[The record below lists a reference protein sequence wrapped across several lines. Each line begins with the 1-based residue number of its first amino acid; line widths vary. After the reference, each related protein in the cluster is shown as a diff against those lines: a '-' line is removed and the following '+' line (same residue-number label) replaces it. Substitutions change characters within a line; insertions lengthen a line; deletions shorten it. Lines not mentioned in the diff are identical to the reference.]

1 MEGKPTRQIRR
12 VLREGQWRFGIRAGQ
27 LNHKPR
33 VALDRSDMNRQIKN
47 RARRWLLTGILRAAF
62 SLIIFGAQTQG
73 ARAQNE
79 QSDGAQI
86 EAPMLP
92 NAPSNSEKLTLTG
105 AVDLALKQ
113 NLDIQVA
120 NIEIASKQQDR
131 LIARSEL
138 LPYVGFET
146 NDAVTRYNTK
156 AQLGVQPSIIPH
168 EVGPYQSIHVGPT
181 FSAPIFDLTLIRQ
194 YQASGHRLL
203 ARRADAQT
211 VREETVLL
219 AVSEYMAHLRAFA
232 NITAAES
239 RVELA
244 DRLAHQA
251 QDLLNDGVAT
261 KIDVSRAQVRLREEK
276 QHLIDDQRD
285 AETTLYA
292 LKRILN
298 VPDSEQI
305 EFADQQNFFS
315 TPSLDLSDP
324 LSTAL
329 EQRPE
334 LQSLSEN
341 IKAAESAHKAAVA
354 ESLPNLTFEGQWN
367 EQGQTFSTM
376 TPGYEYRFNLNVPI
390 FTGGRLRAERKA
402 AVLAEQRTQKQLA
415 QERNLVTEQVRDGQ
429 AELQA
434 ALHQVELGR
443 QEVQLANEEVSLS
456 QGRFQSGVTD
466 NIEVT
471 TAQDSL
477 ARANDAEIGAL
488 FRYNIARAQLARAVG
503 GVEQTYTH
511 P

>member
-1 MEGKPTRQIRR
+1 MNQKGKDRGKQRLLAAEFWP
-12 VLREGQWRFGIRAGQ
+12 
-27 LNHKPR
+27 
-33 VALDRSDMNRQIKN
+33 AL
-47 RARRWLLTGILRAAF
+47 LLVIVGTQ
-62 SLIIFGAQTQG
+62 AQVV
-73 ARAQNE
+73 RAQNE
-79 QSDGAQI
+79 QSRGARI
-86 EAPMLP
+86 EAAMLP
-92 NAPSNSEKLTLTG
+92 DAPSSSEKLTLAR
-105 AVDLALKQ
+105 AVDLALRQ

-120 NIEIASKQQDR
+120 NIETAIRQQDR
-131 LIARSEL
+131 VIARSEL
-138 LPYVGFET
+138 LPHAGFDAS
-146 NDAVTRYNTK
+146 DAVTRYHTK

-168 EVGPYQSIHVGPT
+168 DIGPYQSIHVGPT
-181 FSAPIFDLTLIRQ
+181 FSTPIFDLTLIRE

-203 ARRADAQT
+203 ASRADEQT

-219 AVSEYMAHLRAFA
+219 AVSEYLAHLRALA
-232 NITAAES
+232 SVTAAQS

-251 QDLLNDGVAT
+251 DDLLRDGVAS
-261 KIDVSRAQVRLREEK
+261 KIDVSRAQVRLREE
-276 QHLIDDQRD
+276 QQRLIDAQRD
-285 AETTLYA
+285 AETTVNA

-305 EFADQQNFFS
+305 EFADQQDFFS
-315 TPSLDLSDP
+315 TPSLDLADL

-334 LQSLSEN
+334 LHSLEES
-341 IKAAESAHKAAVA
+341 IKAAQSAHQAAVA
-354 ESLPNLTFEGQWN
+354 QSLPNLAFDGRWN
-367 EQGQTFSTM
+367 EQGQTFNST
-376 TPGYEYRFNLNVPI
+376 TPGYEYSVSVKVPI
-390 FTGGRLRAERKA
+390 FTGGRLRAERKSTA
-402 AVLAEQRTQKQLA
+402 LAEQRTQEQLA

-429 AELQA
+429 VELQA

-488 FRYNIARAQLARAVG
+488 FRYNVARAQLARAVG
-503 GVEQTYTH
+503 SVEQTYTR

>member
-1 MEGKPTRQIRR
+1 MNKDIKHYGRRRFMTGKIRS
-12 VLREGQWRFGIRAGQ
+12 
-27 LNHKPR
+27 
-33 VALDRSDMNRQIKN
+33 AL
-47 RARRWLLTGILRAAF
+47 L
-62 SLIIFGAQTQG
+62 LIIFA
-73 ARAQNE
+73 
-79 QSDGAQI
+79 AQI
-86 EAPMLP
+86 LAMNAQ
-92 NAPSNSEKLTLTG
+92 NAPSGSGKLTLAG

-120 NIEIASKQQDR
+120 NIETASKQQDR

-138 LPYVGFET
+138 LPHAGF
-146 NDAVTRYNTK
+146 DASDAITRYNAK
-156 AQLGVQPSIIPH
+156 AQLGVQPSVIPH
-168 EVGPYQSIHVGPT
+168 DIGPYQSIHVGPA
-181 FSAPIFDLTLIRQ
+181 FSTPIFDLTLIRQ
-194 YQASGHRLL
+194 YQESGHRLL
-203 ARRADAQT
+203 ATRADEQT

-219 AVSEYMAHLRAFA
+219 AVSEYMAHLRALA
-232 NITAAES
+232 SITAAQS

-251 QDLLNDGVAT
+251 QDLLSDGVAS
-261 KIDVSRAQVRLREEK
+261 KIDVSRAQVRLREE
-276 QHLIDDQRD
+276 QQRLIDAQRD
-285 AETTLYA
+285 SETTSYA

-298 VPDSEQI
+298 IPDSRQI

-334 LQSLSEN
+334 LRSLSEN
-341 IKAAESAHKAAVA
+341 IKAAESAHRAAVA
-354 ESLPNLTFEGQWN
+354 ESLPNLTFDGNWN
-367 EQGQTFSTM
+367 EQGQTFSTA
-376 TPGYEYRFNLNVPI
+376 TPGYEYRFNVRFPI
-390 FTGGRLRAERKA
+390 FTGGRLSAERKSTA
-402 AVLAEQRTQKQLA
+402 LAEERTQKQLA

-429 AELQA
+429 VELQA
-434 ALHQVELGR
+434 ALHQVQLGR

-471 TAQDSL
+471 AAQDSL

-503 GVEQTYTH
+503 GVEQTYSH